1 MTDKGPQWASRR
13 HHLPLLFI
21 SPHQKARR
29 LAPQMSLRSL
39 RKLDRGP
46 GIDDGYYSRLNPARN
61 RPSTSS
67 VAASRRVGASNR
79 WLRSRPPPAAPQGP
93 RIRPATLSAC
103 RSSALPPPAL
113 APAQNKPRV

>member
-46 GIDDGYYSRLNPARN
+46 GTDDGYHAGLTPARN
-61 RPSTSS
+61 RPSTIS
-67 VAASRRVGASNR
+67 VAASRARRGIDPVAPPPPPPSGT
-79 WLRSRPPPAAPQGP
+79 SRPPIPPRHTFSVPIFCPSSTGAGTGP
-93 RIRPATLSAC
+93 E
-103 RSSALPPPAL
+103 
-113 APAQNKPRV
+113 